1 MDAGASLDLAR
12 LLRADTDASTH
23 QGDGATTAK
32 ASASSSNSVVSV
44 ELVTRLAQRLSASQD
59 RIAKLVRIEKAIADF
74 HGEVV
79 ALGGDR
85 QGASTDKGS
94 TAATPVTPSVGD
106 GDTLALIHSLRTY
119 MRMHVAFRD
128 DYEAMLKSSLK
139 TVSAAKFNGESSAKE
154 QAAQLTLERDA
165 LLRDKQALLDQ
176 MDETE
181 AVKALLTAQTME
193 ALEQSH
199 AAKEHLLHQLA
210 NARTDLKKAQD
221 VVAQLD
227 EKEQVIVGLTQKLES
242 MQRSTVCG
250 DQVAKAMPKGGG
262 DGAGPRNVNQ
272 DPAMRQ
278 SNLKI
283 SYLEAENQAHRSQI
297 KELKVKLQGYT
308 SSTHAAAF
316 AKAQTDAA
324 RFKER
329 VNDMERKLA
338 TAEATLM
345 KTRGE
350 LAEKGSRLQALQAE
364 YDKIFT
370 ALQRESDK
378 KREHAAAVPET
389 VSDHDANRIANENQY
404 VAGFYRS
411 KLDHQAA
418 EILALRKQIKK
429 MLTQQHQ
436 TYFDHSLHKKE
447 HMRLLTRY
455 AELKR
460 LGDMGSGA
468 TTNQQLHHAS
478 SVPALH
484 TQRPDVDNIK
494 QLCP

>member
-1 MDAGASLDLAR
+1 
-12 LLRADTDASTH
+12 
-23 QGDGATTAK
+23 
-32 ASASSSNSVVSV
+32 
-44 ELVTRLAQRLSASQD
+44 
-59 RIAKLVRIEKAIADF
+59 
-74 HGEVV
+74 
-79 ALGGDR
+79 
-85 QGASTDKGS
+85 
-94 TAATPVTPSVGD
+94 
-106 GDTLALIHSLRTY
+106 
-119 MRMHVAFRD
+119 
-128 DYEAMLKSSLK
+128 
-139 TVSAAKFNGESSAKE
+139 
-154 QAAQLTLERDA
+154 
-165 LLRDKQALLDQ
+165 

-221 VVAQLD
+221 MCRWQVAQLD

-262 DGAGPRNVNQ
+262 DGAGSRNVNQ

-308 SSTHAAAF
+308 SSAHAAA
-316 AKAQTDAA
+316 
-324 RFKER
+324 
-329 VNDMERKLA
+329 KLA

-404 VAGFYRS
+404 VDTGRFYRS

-494 QLCP
+494 QLQYIPPQRSPW